1 MERVKAMGEAENKAK
16 ETKIA
21 YQAGN
26 DVAAGELRGVQYL
39 VDSAGKR
46 TAVIINLEEWGDLW
60 DEFANMLAEESREDI
75 EEALPQ
81 EPPLTEEGD
90 EIARAALKRM
100 RGVIP
105 ITDPELA
112 RWLAESPELSLYGS

>member
-1 MERVKAMGEAENKAK
+1 MGEAENKAK